1 MKDLISRAVELLD
14 RCGTVTLTS
23 VGADGYPRASV
34 MTKLHTDGIRVFSF
48 FARETSKKT
57 QNFRQ
62 DPKAC
67 ISYEA
72 PGGSV
77 TLVGDV
83 RICADAGRKREL
95 WVPQLERIFPMGPD
109 STELV
114 ILEFTAREGT
124 FCFAGRVEDCAL

>member
-1 MKDLISRAVELLD
+1 MKDLISRAEELLD

-62 DPKAC
+62 DPQGLHQLRGPRRQC
-67 ISYEA
+67 
-72 PGGSV
+72 
-77 TLVGDV
+77 
-83 RICADAGRKREL
+83 DAG
-95 WVPQLERIFPMGPD
+95 G
-109 STELV
+109 
-114 ILEFTAREGT
+114 
-124 FCFAGRVEDCAL
+124 